1 MGISLRHSGHFL
13 LVGSDGTA
21 LRAARD
27 FQAFIGAIIKKYTA
41 AATSRNAIKAFRKS
55 PYLIGVPLMVAT
67 IAEKSGLPT
76 MAAISG
82 VRMLVT
88 NEVTT
93 APNAAP
99 ITTATARSSTL
110 PLIMNCRKP
119 LNILPPVWRID
130 DTAKTSVRGE

>member
-1 MGISLRHSGHFL
+1 M
-13 LVGSDGTA
+13 
-21 LRAARD
+21 
-27 FQAFIGAIIKKYTA
+27 KKL
-41 AATSRNAIKAFRKS
+41 S
-55 PYLIGVPLMVAT
+55 
-67 IAEKSGLPT
+67 AEKSVLPT

-110 PLIMNCRKP
+110 PRMMNCRKP

-130 DTAKTSVRGE
+130 DTAKTSVRGERQSAAEKKWQLGRGGQCRDVALLRL